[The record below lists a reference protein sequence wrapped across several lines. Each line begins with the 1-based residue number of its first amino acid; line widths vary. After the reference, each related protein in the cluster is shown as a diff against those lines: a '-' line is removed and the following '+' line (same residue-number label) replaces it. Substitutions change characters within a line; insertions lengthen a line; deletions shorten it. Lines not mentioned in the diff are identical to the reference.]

1 MNGKSLA
8 ESTKKKVDKLQ
19 RQFKTIKKT
28 GTIKKELEISSLKK
42 KYRIFYDELPGL
54 LHTIYIVGN
63 ILDCKREYAETF
75 GYSKEEIIGKSVFTF
90 VAEEGRQAF
99 HDSFEAWKKT
109 GRVKN
114 KPVWFKKKNGTKFLG
129 LVSANNLYD
138 ENGKMIGSN
147 TLIKDITEIHDARS
161 ELEESQKELQVQ
173 VKQLERTN
181 HRLLEAEQKYKN
193 LYDKTPTLLRTI
205 TTEGVLTD
213 CNESYARALGYTKEE
228 AIGMSIYDHTATRS
242 IDDMKNNLEQWK
254 ESHQVLHKEIWMKR
268 KDGSIFPSLLSG
280 ASIYDEHGNVIGR
293 TVALTDMTEIYDTRK
308 KLQDDEARIRD
319 QYDEL
324 KKAHDLLT
332 ITEKRYRI
340 LYEKTP
346 VLLRTITTEGIL
358 TDCNESYARAL
369 GYTKEE
375 AIGMSFYDHTA
386 LQSVEDLKNNL
397 KQWQKT
403 NEVPLKEIWMKRKD
417 GSIFHSLL
425 SGASIYDE
433 HGNVIGRTV
442 ALTDMTEIYD
452 TRKKLEEK
460 EARIREQYEELKKI
474 DTSKEEF
481 TSMISHELK
490 TPLTPIMGWC
500 QALRSP
506 KILGQ
511 LNPKQAQALNA
522 IETNAIK
529 LKELVGD
536 MLDAQKLDMKK
547 MKFDHKDVDVTEMMY
562 YLAENLRSTMDPK
575 HIEFVNSTSEK
586 LTLKSDK
593 SRLEQVLNNI
603 ILNAVDFVPAN
614 TGKIEIS
621 AENKNGKVLFTVK
634 DNGTGIPKDKQGRLF
649 TQFYQLDTSATRKH
663 GGSGLGLSIC
673 KGIVNALSGEI
684 WVESDEGT
692 GASFYFTIPKII

>member
-308 KLQDDEARIRD
+308 KL
-319 QYDEL
+319 
-324 KKAHDLLT
+324 
-332 ITEKRYRI
+332 
-340 LYEKTP
+340 
-346 VLLRTITTEGIL
+346 
-358 TDCNESYARAL
+358 
-369 GYTKEE
+369 
-375 AIGMSFYDHTA
+375 
-386 LQSVEDLKNNL
+386 
-397 KQWQKT
+397 
-403 NEVPLKEIWMKRKD
+403 
-417 GSIFHSLL
+417 
-425 SGASIYDE
+425 
-433 HGNVIGRTV
+433 
-442 ALTDMTEIYD
+442 
-452 TRKKLEEK
+452 EEK

-500 QALRSP
+500 QDLRSP

-673 KGIVNALSGEI
+673 KGIVNALGGEI
-684 WVESDEGT
+684 WVESDAGT
-692 GASFYFTIPKII
+692 GASFYFTIPK